1 MLAGITRS
9 YPSIFRAGSGEVEE
23 DVRRKDRPAIS
34 WLKTVDNIAGGDRTK
49 WDFFL
54 NMPLV
59 EFLNAVSFQIEKDR
73 ARTERLNTAAQSA
86 KSAKDSTVYKIA
98 LMQEML

>member
-1 MLAGITRS
+1 M
-9 YPSIFRAGSGEVEE
+9 
-23 DVRRKDRPAIS
+23 
-34 WLKTVDNIAGGDRTK
+34 VDNIAGGDRTK

-59 EFLNAVSFQIEKDR
+59 EFLNAVSFQTEKDR

-98 LMQEML
+98 LLQEMLSLGNTVGVTGNEYRQRVTSHHW